1 MARQLEMTEI
11 SIGTEIPFDDDIEL
25 PDGTL
30 GHFDV
35 ENPVVDNDGKV
46 IGFVVTFHAEGDEDD
61 HNHD

>member
-11 SIGTEIPFDDDIEL
+11 SIGTEIPFDEDIEL
-25 PDGTL
+25 PDGTM

-46 IGFVVTFHAEGDEDD
+46 IGFVVTFHTAGDEDD